1 MAVFKA
7 PRLNEVQRMGL
18 VLEASEVV
26 YDTTVKSFF
35 GGDGLT
41 LGGFPI
47 GKGIGTNVDNVTLS
61 QQNLDEKK
69 VSLSSVPAVPGAVT
83 LLPIGGIPQVNGIDF
98 EVVGNELSWNGL
110 GLDNFLELGEQLII
124 QY

>member
-98 EVVGNELSWNGL
+98 VVVGNELSWNGL
-110 GLDNFLELGEQLII
+110 GLDNFLELGEHLII

>member
-47 GKGIGTNVDNVTLS
+47 GKGIGTNADNVTLS

-69 VSLSSVPAVPGAVT
+69 VSLSSAPAGPGAVT
-83 LLPIGGIPQVNGIDF
+83 LLPIGGIPQVNGIEF
-98 EVVGNELSWNGL
+98 EVVRNELSWNGL

>member
-1 MAVFKA
+1 MAIFKA
-7 PRLNEVQRMGL
+7 PRITEVQRMGL
-18 VLEASEVV
+18 VLDASEVV

-47 GKGIGTNVDNVTLS
+47 GKGIGTNVDNVILS
-61 QQNLDEKK
+61 QQNIDEKK
-69 VSLSSVPAVPGAVT
+69 VSLSSAPAVPGAVT
-83 LLPIGGIPQVNGIDF
+83 LLPVGGIPQVNGIDF
-98 EVVGNELSWNGL
+98 EVVGNELSWDGL
-110 GLDNFLELGEQLII
+110 GLDNFLELGEQIII

>member
-7 PRLNEVQRMGL
+7 PRLTEVQRMGL
-18 VLEASEVV
+18 VLDASEVV
-26 YDTTVKSFF
+26 FDTTVKSFF
-35 GGDGLT
+35 GGDGIT

-47 GKGIGTNVDNVTLS
+47 GKGIGTNVDNVTLT
-61 QQNLDEKK
+61 QENLDDKK
-69 VSLSSVPAVPGAVT
+69 VLLTSSPAVPGAVT

-98 EVVGNELSWNGL
+98 EVVGNELSWDGL

>member
-7 PRLNEVQRMGL
+7 PRLTEVQRMGL

-26 YDTTVKSFF
+26 FDTTVKSFF

-61 QQNLDEKK
+61 QQNIDEKK
-69 VSLSSVPAVPGAVT
+69 VSLSNVPAVPGAVT

>member
-7 PRLNEVQRMGL
+7 PRLTEVQRMGL
-18 VLEASEVV
+18 VLDASEVV

-35 GGDGLT
+35 GGDGIT

-47 GKGIGTNVDNVTLS
+47 GKGIGTNVDNVTLT
-61 QQNLDEKK
+61 QENLDDKK
-69 VSLSSVPAVPGAVT
+69 VLLSSSPSVPGAVT

-98 EVVGNELSWNGL
+98 EVVGNELSWDSL

>member
-47 GKGIGTNVDNVTLS
+47 GKGIGTNVDKVTLS

-69 VSLSSVPAVPGAVT
+69 VSLSSPPAVPGAVT

>member
-7 PRLNEVQRMGL
+7 PRLTEVQRMGL
-18 VLEASEVV
+18 VLESSEVV
-26 YDTTVKSFF
+26 FDTTLKSFF
-35 GGDGLT
+35 GGDGIT
-41 LGGFPI
+41 PGGFPI
-47 GKGIGTNVDNVTLS
+47 GKGIGTNVDNVTLT
-61 QQNLDEKK
+61 QQNLDDKK
-69 VSLSSVPAVPGAVT
+69 VLLSSSPAVPNAVT

-98 EVVGNELSWNGL
+98 EVVGNELSWDGL

>member
-7 PRLNEVQRMGL
+7 PRITEVQRMGL

-35 GGDGLT
+35 GGDGFT

-47 GKGIGTNVDNVTLS
+47 GKGIGTSIDNVTLS
-61 QQNLDEKK
+61 QQNIDEKK
-69 VSLSSVPAVPGAVT
+69 VSLSNVPAVPSAVT